1 MPQPVASAA
10 PAAES
15 FQEACFRKMAEG
27 GASFWTVVYEPFMSR
42 DMTRETV
49 RHIILRGLQQTKGSY
64 RLVAQLLNLPPEDYK
79 RFMNFLQKHECLI
92 PFQGFRVVPGKR
104 VGIPQHSE
112 EERRA
117 SIL

>member
-1 MPQPVASAA
+1 MRAALLVEVKQPFVVEDIDYHAPSPGRVLIKTGAA
-10 PAAES
+10 PFCS
-15 FQEACFRKMAEG
+15 TDCVN
-27 GASFWTVVYEPFMSR
+27 W
-42 DMTRETV
+42 
-49 RHIILRGLQQTKGSY
+49 RGELFKI
-64 RLVAQLLNLPPEDYK
+64 PPEDYK

-104 VGIPQHSE
+104 DRIPQHSE